1 MTDTDR
7 RFERLVD
14 SLPVGVLLFADGP
27 RLLYANAAA
36 RHLLDADE
44 TFETRQAI
52 APTSDARRPD
62 GSPFPVEEQPLAL
75 AFATGHGVRD
85 VVMSVPRG
93 AELRSRLPGQPAGSP
108 KSVGSAATRRWLSV
122 HAAPLSTPDGVVRQV
137 VCTLTDL
144 TSHHDEQERA
154 RRKLEAELL
163 QSQKVETVGRLAGGI
178 AHDFNN
184 LLTAILGYA
193 RLLQDQIGAE
203 SPMRQQVEEIFRAG
217 ERAAA
222 LTSQLLAF
230 SRKERSSARVR
241 LVEVDDVLRDMERML
256 IRLIGED
263 VRLELS
269 LASSPWR
276 TKIDSGQL
284 QQVAMNLVVNA
295 REAMPQGGSLSI
307 RTRYERTPSP
317 QTPQMPPAND
327 GGAIVLEVQDSGI
340 GIDDET
346 QRRLFEPFFTT
357 KGSGTGLGLATVKTL
372 VERGGGSVKV
382 SSKPGEGALF
392 ELRFPAHQPAGVDET
407 APIRALRPSAPAR
420 ESVLVVEDDS
430 SVRFLVQR
438 TLHDA
443 GYRVTSAA
451 NGREALDFL
460 ERNSTDIDLI
470 LTDVI
475 MPGLSGP
482 QFLERVAAL
491 CPSARQL
498 MMSGYTAD
506 ALRARDSSEMA
517 TYSQP
522 LLRKPFTPEALLRAV
537 RGAIEG
543 NASGPI
549 EAPQPS

>member
-1 MTDTDR
+1 VSDADR

-14 SLPVGVLLFADGP
+14 SLPVGVLLFAEGP
-27 RLLYANAAA
+27 RLLYANATA
-36 RHLLDADE
+36 RHLLEADE

-52 APTSDARRPD
+52 APTLDARRVD
-62 GSPFPVEEQPLAL
+62 GSPFPSEEQPLAV
-75 AFATGHGVRD
+75 AFATGRGVRD
-85 VVMSVPRG
+85 VVMSVPRRV
-93 AELRSRLPGQPAGSP
+93 ELRSRPAGSAQGP
-108 KSVGSAATRRWLSV
+108 PAGGGRRWLSV

-144 TSHHDEQERA
+144 TGHHDEQERA

-163 QSQKVETVGRLAGGI
+163 QSQKIETVGRLAGGI

-230 SRKERSSARVR
+230 SRKEKSSSNRVR

-284 QQVAMNLVVNA
+284 QQIAMNLVVNA

-307 RTRYERTPSP
+307 RSRYERSQTPS
-317 QTPQMPPAND
+317 ASD
-327 GGAIVLEVQDSGI
+327 GGSIVLEVQDSGI
-340 GIDDET
+340 GIDEET
-346 QRRLFEPFFTT
+346 RRRLFEPFFTT

-372 VERGGGSVKV
+372 VERCGGTVQV
-382 SSKPGEGALF
+382 SSKLGEGALF

-407 APIRALRPSAPAR
+407 APIRALRPSGPAR
-420 ESVLVVEDDS
+420 ESVLVVEDDA

-451 NGREALDFL
+451 NGREALDFI
-460 ERNSTDIDLI
+460 ERSSIDVDLV

-482 QFLERVAAL
+482 QLLERIAELRPA
-491 CPSARQL
+491 ARQL

-506 ALRARDSSEMA
+506 ALRTRDASDASYYA
-517 TYSQP
+517 QP